1 MSNNHHGPGWTQQ
14 NVKII
19 PSLIVGAGGTGTK
32 VVRHLKRRVR
42 LDWPRIVNGDLP
54 KLIQFYTIDTV
65 SYRNQPNEEFINP
78 DEYGFLGGF
87 DPHELSDPQHGH
99 QAIREW
105 WTFPPSMLPSGVV
118 HLGARQ
124 VRALGRMSL
133 FHAFPDVWQTLTFK
147 LDQLNSISASI
158 QATERGYDIPV
169 ETSAR
174 QVFIVSSICGG
185 TGAGCFLDLA
195 ARIRSR
201 EKTKVKI
208 IGIFLLPSAFEHD
221 LQSRRQRDRVKA
233 NAYASLKEI
242 NAFWYGDHPF
252 KVRYP
257 GDPEPVDIKHALFD
271 EIYLI
276 GREGRGRQLSTLED
290 INQQI
295 AHFIYLT
302 SINNLADPVG
312 ERSNNFDRVSA
323 KFYSSFAV
331 GALNLPETKLS
342 DGLLA
347 HLKRDYLRNLRRDHR
362 HRDKEEALQ
371 RDILQYFDRLN
382 ARARDESVDLVDV
395 GQDENNAK
403 ALTLQRDIVLGL
415 IRWLVETIFPQYG
428 LSAVEVIAK
437 ECRNE
442 QANLQQDIDQI
453 LSEIKTAGGRSRF
466 VRVLSRLGP
475 FGEALTARFQSS
487 EDYEEEIEEKRKEL
501 AVLRL
506 LVPEQS
512 NKSSGRRFLSFVLET
527 LDQLEQQIKLFFEHA
542 DELATQLDKDAVTAR
557 HRQAQVLSPRG
568 DGREARYYDMELD
581 PSLEGEGTP
590 FAELWNSVLSYD
602 QLKPYVAVDTTLKP
616 EQTPTMPEYIGPPPA
631 LQLVGCFAAYGGTR
645 PSDHLQTIV
654 EVAEL
659 VNQEAKLN
667 LTTRQPWEMSALL
680 DELVSQAVDPTLR
693 AVAGLDSFF
702 NQPLLQNPERR
713 RTMQASIKAVVK
725 NLMNNVQPFWGA
737 RPFPDEQQLEKV
749 HMLCMVLDPGKSE
762 AARELFREYQPPYQ
776 YVSGNNPYRMD
787 ALCIEH
793 AAELRH
799 ISEIEICRQTY
810 EKFAQENRHTTL
822 HLNPDYAELP
832 DPLIPAAPGIHL
844 SPPSTNGSTPGT
856 PTPVQ

>member
-1 MSNNHHGPGWTQQ
+1 MSNHHGPQDWTPK

-42 LDWPRIVNGDLP
+42 LDWPRVVNGELP
-54 KLIQFYTIDTV
+54 KLIQFYTVDTV

-78 DEYGFLGGF
+78 GEYGFLGGF

-99 QAIREW
+99 QSIREW
-105 WTFPPSMLPSGVV
+105 WTFPPTMLPSGVV

-133 FHAFPDVWQTLTFK
+133 FHAFPDVWQALSFK

-174 QVFIVSSICGG
+174 QVFVVSSICGG

-208 IGIFLLPSAFEHD
+208 IGIFVLPSAFEHD
-221 LQSRRQRDRVKA
+221 LQSRRQRERVKA
-233 NAYASLKEI
+233 NAYAALKEI
-242 NAFWYGDHPF
+242 NAFWYGEHPF
-252 KVRYP
+252 DVRYP
-257 GDPEPVDIKHALFD
+257 GDTKGIALKHAVFD

-276 GREGRGRQLSTLED
+276 GREGRGRSLSTLDD

-312 ERSNNFDRVSA
+312 ERANNFDRVSA

-347 HLKRDYLRNLRRDHR
+347 HLKRDYLRNLRRDR
-362 HRDKEEALQ
+362 RYQDSEEALQ
-371 RDILQYFDRLN
+371 RDMLQYLDRLN
-382 ARARDESVDLVDV
+382 ARARAESVDLVDAE
-395 GQDENNAK
+395 QNDYNAK
-403 ALTLQRDIVLGL
+403 AVSLQRDIVLGL
-415 IRWLVETIFPQYG
+415 MRWLVETVFPQYG
-428 LSAVEVIAK
+428 LGAVEMIAK

-442 QANLQQDIDQI
+442 QANLQQDIEQTLD
-453 LSEIKTAGGRSRF
+453 EIKTAGGRSRL
-466 VRVLSRLGP
+466 VRVLSRLGR
-475 FGEALTARFQSS
+475 FGEAITARLQSA
-487 EDYEEEIEEKRKEL
+487 EDYEEEVEKQRAEL

-506 LVPEQS
+506 LVPDPD
-512 NKSSGRRFLSFVLET
+512 NKSSGRRFLSFVTET
-527 LDQLEQQIKLFFEHA
+527 LDQLEQQINQFFVRA
-542 DELATQLDKDAVTAR
+542 DELATQLDKDAINAR
-557 HRQAQVLSPRG
+557 NRQAQVLSPRG
-568 DGREARYYDMELD
+568 DGREARYYDMEID
-581 PSLEGEGTP
+581 PSVEGDGTP
-590 FAELWNSVLSYD
+590 FAELWKSVLSYD
-602 QLKPYVAVDTTLKP
+602 KLKQYVAADTTLRP
-616 EQTPTMPEYIGPPPA
+616 AQTPTMPEFIGPPAA
-631 LQLVGCFAAYGGTR
+631 LQLVGFFATTSGTR
-645 PSDHLQTIV
+645 PTDHLQTIV
-654 EVAEL
+654 EVGEL
-659 VNQEAKLN
+659 VSQESRLN
-667 LTTRQPWEMSALL
+667 MMTRQPWELSALL
-680 DELVSQAVDPTLR
+680 DELVSQSVEPTLR
-693 AVAGLDSFF
+693 KVAGLDSFF
-702 NQPLLQNPERR
+702 NQPLLQHPARR
-713 RTMQASIKAVVK
+713 QGMQASIKAVVK

-749 HMLCMVLDPGKSE
+749 HMLCMVQDPVRSE
-762 AARELFREYQPPYQ
+762 AAKELFREYMPPYQ
-776 YVSGNNPYRMD
+776 YVSGNSPYRMD

-799 ISEIEICRQTY
+799 ISEIEACRRAYDTFMQ
-810 EKFAQENRHTTL
+810 QGRHSTL
-822 HLNPDYAELP
+822 HLNPDYADLP
-832 DPLIPAAPGIHL
+832 DPLR
-844 SPPSTNGSTPGT
+844 PPPSGGHSGSTASTNGSTPLAV
-856 PTPVQ
+856 P